1 MEYFSVSL
9 LALFCCTVSSKR
21 LGFPWEGD
29 VFSPGQADPEVTCSL
44 TSGRLAGSPL
54 GREQGILAYVFAI
67 KVAAVLLV
75 R

>member
-1 MEYFSVSL
+1 M
-9 LALFCCTVSSKR
+9 
-21 LGFPWEGD
+21 
-29 VFSPGQADPEVTCSL
+29 FSPGQADPEVTCSL